1 MPSEEERPADEVLPW
16 DRRFRRGLRTYRA
29 AISIFVLAVGFLLT
43 ILALGAFTPLS
54 MSPPFNSI
62 DSSTDT
68 PAANYNLV
76 FVIVG
81 PILIIL
87 GGYLVGAYFTAR
99 RRFDHLMLTKS
110 KAEFLRNI
118 PEVEELLWDLTPADQ
133 LRYEQ
138 KLADLRLRR

>member
-1 MPSEEERPADEVLPW
+1 MPREPEDDAEPALPW

-54 MSPPFNSI
+54 LSPPFNTI
-62 DSSTDT
+62 DTATDT
-68 PAANYNLV
+68 PTANYNLV

-81 PILIIL
+81 PILVIV
-87 GGYLVGAYFTAR
+87 GGYLVGSYFTAR

-118 PEVEELLWDLTPADQ
+118 PEVEELLWDLTPGDQ

-138 KLADLRLRR
+138 KLAELRLRR

>member
-1 MPSEEERPADEVLPW
+1 MPREPEPGVEEVVPW

-54 MSPPFNSI
+54 TSPPFTSI
-62 DSSTDT
+62 NAATDT

-76 FVIVG
+76 FVILG
-81 PILIIL
+81 PILIIV
-87 GGYLVGAYFTAR
+87 GGYLVGAYFAAR
-99 RRFDHLMLTKS
+99 RQFEHLMLTKS

-118 PEVEELLWDLTPADQ
+118 PEVEELLWDLTPSDQ
-133 LRYEQ
+133 IRYEQ